1 MTAQQAS
8 QLDYQRGKLAGTR
21 LCSYGAVGSAA
32 KLAEAGVG
40 QAGGAV
46 LKRIADAARNSGSSR
61 VRLAGSVADNV
72 VRTVAQR
79 VDRTVTAAEQTQL
92 VQALAELDR
101 TEAVNLGST
110 TVEDALAPEKAIV
123 ESILEQLE
131 GDTIY
136 LPGTARGQYA
146 KVTLGKRLGRGAFGW
161 VFEVTENGQPGSQ
174 VIKVIGNNWSYLDNQ
189 IPLPP
194 ITDALVNNMGG
205 DSLRAQ
211 VEGAN
216 ILQRLG
222 IPTPKIGY
230 VYTAAKRGEFSF
242 ALMERIDTN
251 APNID
256 TWAGSKF
263 SETAK
268 RAAIEQLHQRLGGAG
283 YIAADLAPRNVY
295 FVLQDGA
302 VRAGVW
308 DADLIVKMTSG
319 VDDATLARF
328 RGALGGAANKHNLLK
343 ADYTDLFYDID
354 YTNAPEAM
362 QIIQKIQ
369 WGF

>member
-1 MTAQQAS
+1 M
-8 QLDYQRGKLAGTR
+8 R

-32 KLAEAGVG
+32 KLAQAGVG

-46 LKRIADAARNSGSSR
+46 LQRMADAARSSGSSR
-61 VRLAGSVADNV
+61 VRLAASVADNV

-79 VDRTVTAAEQTQL
+79 ADRTVTAAEQTQL

-101 TEAVNLGST
+101 TEAVNLGPT
-110 TVEDALAPEKAIV
+110 TVEDALARGKAIV
-123 ESILEQLE
+123 ASILRQLE

-136 LPGTARGQYA
+136 LPGTPRGQYL

-161 VFEVTENGQPGSQ
+161 VFEVMENGQPGNQ
-174 VIKVIGNNWSYLDNQ
+174 ALKVIGNNWTYLEND

-194 ITDALVNNMGG
+194 ITDALVNNMGA
-205 DSLRAQ
+205 DSLRVQ

-256 TWAGSKF
+256 IWEGTKF
-263 SETAK
+263 SVAAK

-295 FVLQDGA
+295 FVLQNGA

-308 DADLIVKMTSG
+308 DADLIVAGRPSEL
-319 VDDATLARF
+319 DAATRARF
-328 RGALGGAANKHNLLK
+328 LGYLGGAADGNNLTK
-343 ADYTDLFYDID
+343 MNYADLFDRID

-362 QIIQKIQ
+362 QSIQKIQ